1 VDAVEFVSRQRENT
15 GTVTGFVVSLRVVV
29 VVKFCLGVLVL
40 VSFNVVGDLRVD
52 FWVCSKSC
60 YNRGFILLF
69 LSRQSDNT
77 EMVAGLVVVVAFL
90 LAVVVAFN
98 LRVVVGLRVVVVDK
112 LGLGLVLVLGFDVVV
127 SLRVVLSV
135 DCWASCSNS
144 NPSTLERTTGGNASS
159 II

>member
-1 VDAVEFVSRQRENT
+1 MVVVAFLLAV
-15 GTVTGFVVSLRVVV
+15 VVAFNLRVVV
-29 VVKFCLGVLVL
+29 SWRVVVDVKFSLGVVL
-40 VSFNVVGDLRVD
+40 VSFNVVVVDLRVD

-60 YNRGFILLF
+60 YNCGFILLLL

-98 LRVVVGLRVVVVDK
+98 LRVVVSLRVVVVDK
-112 LGLGLVLVLGFDVVV
+112 FGLGLVLVLGFDVVV

-144 NPSTLERTTGGNASS
+144 NPSTLARTTGGREEMHH
-159 II
+159 